1 MQFMVALLEG
11 PEGGHMAYDLIVP
24 GEARDRREVRG
35 RPRRL
40 DRKNDPLLA
49 SIWSSHATC
58 ALRRRQDWEF
68 TRRIALCDLVR
79 GPRIADDFLSGIEDD
94 CYAARSAAAGSSD
107 WAFLASIPAISVK
120 GFDIDVRV
128 DESGI
133 SASFG
138 GLNHDFPEISLALV
152 WVRRA
157 LSRQYQLRI
166 VCIGGLAR
174 EWYLEPVGR
183 DQQTHQANG
192 LNSSESLAAGHPV
205 LMRRW
210 RKTSVNY
217 RRNHLLDL
225 AGPGIVGH

>member
-1 MQFMVALLEG
+1 MTDEKCADDHV
-11 PEGGHMAYDLIVP
+11 
-24 GEARDRREVRG
+24 
-35 RPRRL
+35 
-40 DRKNDPLLA
+40 A
-49 SIWSSHATC
+49 SIAKTIHSWPAYGLLMRRALSDAAKTGSSRGASPFATSC
-58 ALRRRQDWEF
+58 GA
-68 TRRIALCDLVR
+68 
-79 GPRIADDFLSGIEDD
+79 PRIADDFLSGIEDD

-192 LNSSESLAAGHPV
+192 LDSSESLAAGHPV